1 MQISI
6 GNALKVSV
14 RNAYLRRGVFYYQ
27 RAVPKDLADKYPG
40 KIIKLNL
47 KTADPIA
54 AARKVSELNRRYEA
68 EWGLLRADPATN
80 PKATR
85 VQAER
90 LLADHGIDPTAPDT
104 EDHAFAA
111 FVEKLDAQR
120 EAYAGGCVDLHRDA
134 DPAEFLS
141 PVEAAAVEIIKN
153 PGKDRL
159 SDALTF
165 YLETHHKG
173 DSETLRKSS
182 NIAME
187 SFIAVVGDKLVENI
201 TREDGR
207 AYIKAQASQI
217 ATTTIRRYLRSL
229 VAILNHYIREKEL
242 DRKNPLA
249 ALKIAGEGED
259 SEERQPFTSEELKAL
274 QEKCKEADDE
284 PRWLL
289 AMLSD
294 TGARLAEVVGLGL
307 DDIKLDAEIPHVVI
321 RPHPWR
327 SLKNK
332 SSERT
337 IPLLGVA
344 LWAATRVKESA
355 REGQR
360 FAFPHYV
367 KDGKC
372 KADSASATLAK
383 WIRSKGMDHT
393 PHELRHSMRDR
404 LRDVQCPEAI
414 TDAIGGWALKSIGQ
428 TYGKGYGL
436 EVMKEWLGKVAAN
449 SPAVLQQARLN

>member
-6 GNALKVSV
+6 GNVLRVSI

-27 RAVPKDLADKYPG
+27 RAVPLDLQGKYPA
-40 KIIKLNL
+40 KVIKLNL

-54 AARKVSELNRRYEA
+54 AAKKVTALNRKYEA
-68 EWGLLRADPATN
+68 EWELLRADPASN

-90 LLADHGIDPTAPDT
+90 LLADHGIDHKAPDT
-104 EDHAFAA
+104 DDHAFNA
-111 FVEKLDAQR
+111 FIEKLDAQR
-120 EAYAGGCVDLHRDA
+120 DAYAGGNEEVHREA
-134 DPAEFLS
+134 DPAEYLS
-141 PVEAAAVEIIKN
+141 PVAAAAVEIIKN

-159 SDALTF
+159 SDALSF

-187 SFIAVVGDKLVENI
+187 SFIAVVGDKLVENV

-242 DRKNPLA
+242 DRKNPLG

-259 SEERQPFTSEELKAL
+259 AEERQPFTPEELKAI
-274 QEKCKEADDE
+274 QEKCREADDE

-294 TGARLAEVVGLGL
+294 TGARLAEVAGLGL
-307 DDIKLDAEIPHVVI
+307 DDIKLDAEIPHVVV

-327 SLKNK
+327 SLKNR

-344 LWAATRVKESA
+344 LWAATRVKDSA
-355 REGQR
+355 KEGQR
-360 FAFPHYV
+360 FAFPHYI

-372 KADSASATLAK
+372 RADSVSATLAK
-383 WIRSKGMDHT
+383 WIRSKGMEHT

-404 LRDVQCPEAI
+404 LRKVQCSEEI
-414 TDAIGGWALKSIGQ
+414 IDGIGGWSRKSVGQ
-428 TYGKGYGL
+428 GYGL
-436 EVMKEWLGKVAAN
+436 GYDLEVKREWLEKIV
-449 SPAVLQQARLN
+449 VEK